1 MLHNNEREIMLKMT
15 GMTAAVLAAALISAP
30 VSAETS
36 PEMLPGVTHFADK
49 VADKSSPAAD
59 SLAAALKK
67 GVRGGSYAEGKT
79 VAKAKASHSKKSE
92 AKAAKAD
99 PKFGS
104 IIKAEAK
111 KHGVPASL
119 VKAVIQVESSFRPH
133 VTGAAG
139 EVGLMQIK
147 PATAA
152 MMGFKGKAKD
162 LYDPATNIRYGVA
175 YLAKAH
181 KLGGGST
188 CGTILKYNAGHGAKK
203 MNPIS
208 KRYCQKV
215 KRLLGA

>member
-1 MLHNNEREIMLKMT
+1 MLKMT
-15 GMTAAVLAAALISAP
+15 GVTAAFFAAAMLSAP
-30 VSAETS
+30 VNAETS
-36 PEMLPGVTHFADK
+36 SDKLPGVIHFAEK
-49 VADKSSPAAD
+49 VTSTSSPAAD
-59 SLAAALKK
+59 SLAATLKK
-67 GVRGGSYAEGKT
+67 GIRGGSDEPKAAHKT
-79 VAKAKASHSKKSE
+79 AKTKAAKAQTKT
-92 AKAAKAD
+92 AKAD

-104 IIKAEAK
+104 IINKEAE

-119 VKAVIQVESSFRPH
+119 VKAVIQVESSFRPD

>member
-1 MLHNNEREIMLKMT
+1 MLKVT
-15 GMTAAVLAAALISAP
+15 GATVAILAAALISVPA
-30 VSAETS
+30 SAETS
-36 PEMLPGVTHFADK
+36 SEKLPGVSHFAEKFDK
-49 VADKSSPAAD
+49 KSSPAAD

-67 GVRGGSYAEGKT
+67 GVQGGPGAET
-79 VAKAKASHSKKSE
+79 ETAKASAKPSHAKKS
-92 AKAAKAD
+92 AD
-99 PKFGS
+99 SKFGS
-104 IIKAEAK
+104 IIDQEAQ

-119 VKAVIQVESSFRPH
+119 VKAVIQVESSFRPDA
-133 VTGAAG
+133 TGAAG

-152 MMGFKGKAKD
+152 MMGFKGKTKD
-162 LYDPATNIRYGVA
+162 LYDPATNIRFGVA

-203 MNPIS
+203 MNPVS